1 MSRGRGTT
9 TAGSTTQKIEPLDDV
24 NIYYSIRT
32 HKERREYTAGNWI
45 FHNRKPFHNDQRAR
59 KKSKPD

>member
-1 MSRGRGTT
+1 MSGGRGTT
-9 TAGSTTQKIEPLDDV
+9 TAGSTTQKMEPLDDV

-45 FHNRKPFHNDQRAR
+45 FHNQKSFHNDQRAR